1 MSIIIVHEINKLTTM
16 RFSFYLSMMPTTK
29 ETTVNA
35 ARMQRNGGMAFL
47 SLLRLIS
54 WSLISGWKEET
65 RLPAQSPHSKEFL
78 APAAHE
84 HPER

>member
-1 MSIIIVHEINKLTTM
+1 MNEFNTV
-16 RFSFYLSMMPTTK
+16 RFSFYLIVMPTTK
-29 ETTVNA
+29 ESTVNA
-35 ARMQRNGGMAFL
+35 ARMQRNGGTAFL

-54 WSLISGWKEET
+54 WSLISGWKEEI
-65 RLPAQSPHSKEFL
+65 RLTAQSPHSKEFL